1 MSTTIRSNRMTQI
14 GILLLSWIGMPMLS
28 GIVTILLGQ
37 DANWDLRNYHYYNPY
52 AFLNGRLDYDAL
64 AAQIASFYNPLLYVP
79 FYYVVNWLPPKGTAF
94 LLGFVQ
100 GLNFPLLLV
109 AARRFLD
116 RVREQDAPAIA
127 FLIAFAG
134 ISGAGNVSEL
144 GTMFSDNLLSLPVLL
159 SLLLIVSREERLL
172 NASWAERVSIL
183 LAAGTL
189 VGLAAGFKQP
199 SAVYAVGLC
208 LAFFT
213 FDIPFVVR
221 FVFAFVFGVGVLI
234 GMAASSGFWLYEM
247 WKRFHNPLFPYF
259 NQFFQSPMALNGDYR
274 DVRFLPQ
281 TIGEYLVKV
290 FCFAIEPR
298 EISEVRFQDWRLPVL
313 YMLSIAAGIRWLSN
327 WGSSGVS
334 QPSFDPLKGRRSM
347 EPFLLSFLTFSYL
360 AWLKLFS
367 IFRYAMVIEMLAPLG
382 IWLMLRRL
390 DGSIGRRRILSLVC
404 IGAVLITTQPA
415 DWGRVRWGSDYFGAE
430 LPKLDDPDHSLVL
443 MTGIHAISYV
453 IPLFPPKVRF
463 LRIQSYF
470 NFYSEKSGYDAWMAQ
485 RIQEHHGPMF
495 VLYRASDV
503 QATRDALTSFG
514 LRQSRKSCTWFT
526 PRLEENEDAPLLF
539 CTVKPAD

>member
-1 MSTTIRSNRMTQI
+1 MTQI
-14 GILLLSWIGMPMLS
+14 GMLLLPWIGMPVLS
-28 GIVTILLGQ
+28 GLVAILLGQ
-37 DANWDLRNYHYYNPY
+37 DANWDLRNYHFYNPY
-52 AFLNGRLDYDAL
+52 AFLNGRLGYDAL

-79 FYYVVNWLPPKGTAF
+79 FYYAVNWLPPKGTAF
-94 LLGFVQ
+94 LLGFIQ

-109 AARRFLD
+109 IARRLLD
-116 RVREQDAPAIA
+116 RVREQDASAIA
-127 FLIAFAG
+127 FLIAVAG
-134 ISGAGNVSEL
+134 VSGAGNVSEL

-213 FDIPFVVR
+213 FDIPFAVR
-221 FVFAFVFGVGVLI
+221 FVFAFIFGVGVLI

-259 NQFFQSPMALNGDYR
+259 NQFFRSPMALTGDYR

-281 TIGEYLVKV
+281 SIGEYLMKV
-290 FCFAIEPR
+290 FCFAIAPKK
-298 EISEVRFQDWRLPVL
+298 ISEVSFQDWRLPVL
-313 YMLSIAAGIRWLSN
+313 YILSLAAGIRWLSN
-327 WGSSGVS
+327 RSSAGLS
-334 QPSFDPLKGRRSM
+334 QPSFNPLKDRHSM
-347 EPFLLSFLTFSYL
+347 EPFLFSFLAVSYL
-360 AWLKLFS
+360 AWLKLFA

-382 IWLMLRRL
+382 IWLMIRKL
-390 DGSIGRRRILSLVC
+390 DGSIGRRRILSLIC
-404 IGAVLITTQPA
+404 IGVVFITTQPA
-415 DWGRVRWGSDYFGAE
+415 DWGRVRWGADYFGAD
-430 LPKLDDPDHSLVL
+430 LPQLEDPDHTLVL
-443 MTGIHAISYV
+443 MTGTDAMSYL

-463 LRIQSYF
+463 LRIQSFF
-470 NFYSEKSGYDAWMAQ
+470 NLYAEKSGYDAWMAQ

-495 VLYRASDV
+495 VLYRASGV
-503 QATRDALTSFG
+503 QAAQDALASFG
-514 LRQSRKSCTWFT
+514 LQQNRKSCTRLM

-539 CTVKPAD
+539 CTVTPAK